1 MNTDEYGRS
10 DSFRFHCPLDAG
22 RAVRAGERQ
31 GGACRH
37 LHGAAARAV
46 SRRVG
51 RRMRDGGSL
60 RASPSAAIARARHAR
75 RPAAV
80 RVSRLD
86 LRRRD
91 GRLRGD
97 SESVGER
104 ARARALCRACVQD
117 ARTRRLHMGLR
128 ARCTA
133 TRRGD
138 RSRRPQRPAIRG
150 LGDGRHRARRIRR
163 RIGRRAASDDAHRRP
178 VHHGLRDRGRD
189 AARRRHRDGTRRHV
203 AGAHRRQALRRA
215 SSVDAARH
223 VAARRCPRVGRTRIA
238 RRCDGALGV
247 DRDHAGGAR
256 RDERT
261 VARRRRGRR
270 ERLRRKT
277 VSDVGAPA
285 RRAVRDARARRRPRA
300 VDARRALFAGMAR
313 PDPGGHRP
321 HAADAGRLSH
331 KEPMMLSVGNED
343 LDLTNRHNAEDWLP
357 DRIRLRNVWLPLAHT
372 FEIGERASRWYVHS
386 EPCYLWRAAGR
397 IHACPWHPG
406 LPAAKRPTPRPR
418 DADAACYPVVERFGY
433 VWVWYGEPE
442 AASDAF
448 VPDVPFLPR
457 DGGLPKYM
465 QGNIRVDCCAPLLIE
480 NLLDLTHS
488 DFLHAKVFGDQHAD
502 EDRVDVS
509 YTSETVTMIR
519 RCKNKSI
526 LPIMRWFGGVRAK
539 YQDIHAVVHVHVRSS
554 IALAYGRHTP
564 GSDLPLFHPCVPESR
579 NYCRLNFALNATQAP
594 WPLRLL
600 LPFVPYV
607 VGLQDN
613 SMVRRQSG
621 RYLDAGERR
630 DLYSRFDRAGL
641 RYRILLQQLAK
652 RQSEGDFSYADDALP
667 SRDARGI
674 LGMPNE

>member
-1 MNTDEYGRS
+1 
-10 DSFRFHCPLDAG
+10 
-22 RAVRAGERQ
+22 
-31 GGACRH
+31 
-37 LHGAAARAV
+37 
-46 SRRVG
+46 
-51 RRMRDGGSL
+51 
-60 RASPSAAIARARHAR
+60 
-75 RPAAV
+75 
-80 RVSRLD
+80 
-86 LRRRD
+86 
-91 GRLRGD
+91 
-97 SESVGER
+97 
-104 ARARALCRACVQD
+104 
-117 ARTRRLHMGLR
+117 
-128 ARCTA
+128 
-133 TRRGD
+133 
-138 RSRRPQRPAIRG
+138 
-150 LGDGRHRARRIRR
+150 
-163 RIGRRAASDDAHRRP
+163 
-178 VHHGLRDRGRD
+178 
-189 AARRRHRDGTRRHV
+189 
-203 AGAHRRQALRRA
+203 
-215 SSVDAARH
+215 
-223 VAARRCPRVGRTRIA
+223 
-238 RRCDGALGV
+238 
-247 DRDHAGGAR
+247 
-256 RDERT
+256 
-261 VARRRRGRR
+261 
-270 ERLRRKT
+270 
-277 VSDVGAPA
+277 
-285 RRAVRDARARRRPRA
+285 
-300 VDARRALFAGMAR
+300 
-313 PDPGGHRP
+313 
-321 HAADAGRLSH
+321 
-331 KEPMMLSVGNED
+331 MLSVGNED

-372 FEIGERASRWYVHS
+372 FEIGECASRWYVHS